1 MTKLLYI
8 LILVGAVSLTA
19 WISASG
25 EFDRGTPLECIP
37 ITHDATPTNDV
48 TSEAPAS
55 TPEVTTEATKQ
66 HCNQGRGN
74 GDDSCS
80 PGNSDRNHGP
90 NDLQKGR
97 RK

>member
-19 WISASG
+19 WISARG

-37 ITHDATPTNDV
+37 ITHDATPT
-48 TSEAPAS
+48 SEAPTS
-55 TPEVTTEATKQ
+55 TPEVTPEVTAKATKQ

-90 NDLQKGR
+90 NDPQKGR